1 MADETPPPRI
11 RPRIKSAPRIRQVY
25 WCDLPED
32 AQLPEFWK
40 RRPVLILSK
49 TVKLHGNV
57 TVLPFTTKS
66 QPDNPMAYP
75 MASPLDRQ
83 RVWVICDYLTT
94 VAVSRLH
101 MPDRV
106 VPRIGQGDF
115 NRIVALALQ
124 GLPRPDHHD

>member
-1 MADETPPPRI
+1 MVEETPPPRVRPGI
-11 RPRIKSAPRIRQVY
+11 RSAPRIRQVY
-25 WCDLPED
+25 WCDFAED

-49 TVKLHGNV
+49 NSTLHGKV

-66 QPDNPMAYP
+66 QPDNPSAYP
-75 MASPLDRQ
+75 IISPLDGQ
-83 RVWVICDYLTT
+83 RAWVICDHLTT

-101 MPDRV
+101 MPGRAAPRV
-106 VPRIGQGDF
+106 EQADF

-124 GLPRPDHHD
+124 VLPRPDY